1 MVPLSP
7 SHHTHPASLQT
18 PYALMQKRMT
28 RARHAAARA
37 EQDATAM
44 AVRRRVSSRVAA
56 KEEADAQAAKRK
68 AEYKWREAGKIRRRT
83 LARERRR
90 MKALRELE
98 PQQVAWAKY
107 MGLEEEIAAY
117 EERVAAEI
125 QAAKDAE
132 AAERRRIKRAVSGLP
147 YPQPA
152 GESLWHSLSLGFGT
166 GS

>member
-1 MVPLSP
+1 
-7 SHHTHPASLQT
+7 
-18 PYALMQKRMT
+18 
-28 RARHAAARA
+28 
-37 EQDATAM
+37 
-44 AVRRRVSSRVAA
+44 
-56 KEEADAQAAKRK
+56 
-68 AEYKWREAGKIRRRT
+68 
-83 LARERRR
+83 

-147 YPQPA
+147 RPYPQIA
-152 GESLWHSLSLGFGT
+152 CESLWH
-166 GS
+166 